1 VSLPLR
7 DSREAARRLAGD
19 VWRWFGLSGSPAT
32 PAPAPA
38 PAPAPSAT
46 GGDEAAARIDAARRR
61 LRSAIAAPDD
71 ESGE

>member
-38 PAPAPSAT
+38 PSAT

-71 ESGE
+71 EPGG